1 MKILRAAWFIPF
13 FWLNTAVLGLL
24 SLVASLWSPIQAR
37 AFAPVWA
44 KLNTWAVGVTLKVE
58 GLENLPPNMKQQGG
72 VIVAANHNSS
82 ADIGAILAG
91 LPVDV
96 CWVTKAQLL
105 KVPFLGWHL
114 KRVHIPVSRRRGHN
128 IGKLLEN
135 GAQKICEGATVV
147 IFPEGTRNMGPN
159 KLLPFKK
166 GAFVL
171 AIASGRPVVP
181 VAITGSVKVWPP
193 YTLIPVPGTI
203 TVKIGSPIDSTQYTS
218 EQLALLAD
226 NTRRAIEQMLPEG
239 FPKQG

>member
-1 MKILRAAWFIPF
+1 MKVLRAAWFMLF
-13 FWLNTAVLGLL
+13 FWSSTAVLGLL

-44 KLNTWAVGVTLKVE
+44 KLNTRAIGVSLKVE
-58 GLENLPPNMKQQGG
+58 GLENLPTNMKKQGG
-72 VIVAANHNSS
+72 IIVAANHNSS
-82 ADIGAILAG
+82 ADIGAVLAG

-114 KRVHIPVSRRRGHN
+114 KRVHIPVSRRRGKN

-135 GAQKICEGATVV
+135 GARKIREGATVV
-147 IFPEGTRNMGPN
+147 IFPEGTRNLGPN

-166 GAFVL
+166 GAFIL

-181 VAITGSVKVWPP
+181 VAIVGSVKVWPP
-193 YTLIPVPGTI
+193 HKLIPGPGTI
-203 TVKIGSPIDSTQYTS
+203 TVKIGTPIDSAQYTR
-218 EQLALLAD
+218 EQLGLLAD
-226 NTRRAIEQMLPEG
+226 TTRQAIEQMLPEG
-239 FPKQG
+239 FPNQG